1 MKKQI
6 SFLLTLLSVAVI
18 FAQDDPQAFTRK
30 ILIEQFTTAQCGYC
44 PAGAERLA
52 TATDGQTNVVWL
64 RYHAGFGTDALTN
77 DIAETMTCFYGGS
90 TFAPAMMVTSD
101 TSVKS

>member
-6 SFLLTLLSVAVI
+6 SFLLTLLSVAVV
-18 FAQDDPQAFTRK
+18 FAQNDPQAFTRK

-90 TFAPAMMVTSD
+90 ISA
-101 TSVKS
+101 SVWMENGRGYVG